1 MTVPAR
7 IAEGLRL
14 LRLGREEA
22 KMGRDLGL
30 ADLALRGAVSVL
42 QVRVGERRRKWAETW
57 VWQTL
62 L

>member
-30 ADLALRGAVSVL
+30 ADLALRGAVAVL
-42 QVRVGERRRKWAETW
+42 QVREE
-57 VWQTL
+57 
-62 L
+62 